1 MDEVIVYSVYLPFL
15 LSALLGLLFIPRVL
29 ILSHRKRL
37 FDIPDERKTHDSPV
51 PRLGGITFLP
61 ILLMCVCLVTGIWVN
76 KGAFPVLIA
85 PYVGHSFCA
94 AFRGYDDA
102 LSGRCG

>member
-37 FDIPDERKTHDSPV
+37 FDIELKETPPSKSPFV
-51 PRLGGITFLP
+51 RET
-61 ILLMCVCLVTGIWVN
+61 
-76 KGAFPVLIA
+76 
-85 PYVGHSFCA
+85 
-94 AFRGYDDA
+94 
-102 LSGRCG
+102 